1 MKVLAALVLQAL
13 RRARRLLIVACILL
27 AGFQIVLILQA
38 NSIQANESFSQM
50 GDLVPDFV
58 RDVMGSAF
66 AAFLTYRGIV
76 CLGYFHP
83 AVMGALIAVSI
94 ALATVPVMEIENG
107 FIDLVLAR
115 PLARPWII
123 TRSIIVAFVSTLL
136 LLAAMCAGT
145 GFGLNALGLSEKD

>member
-13 RRARRLLIVACILL
+13 RRTRRLLIVACILL
-27 AGFQIVLILQA
+27 AGFQVVLILQA
-38 NSIQANESFSQM
+38 NSVQANESFAQM
-50 GDLVPDFV
+50 GNLVPDFV
-58 RDVMGSAF
+58 RE
-66 AAFLTYRGIV
+66 
-76 CLGYFHP
+76 
-83 AVMGALIAVSI
+83 VMGALIAVSI

-145 GFGLNALGLSEKD
+145 EFG